1 MAAYFWACSSLASIL
16 PEAFCGPLEIKFAGF
31 IRNGVWP
38 NSVVLVEGLW
48 DLIKKPE
55 SRYKRDLGPEGCRF
69 EPRCS
74 EHDTDPHCSQGA
86 QKAAHGSLWWW
97 VKFEFTF
104 LSFPLTF
111 TADMGGHRRS
121 HMLSALYFWHMK
133 ARQVCSQNASA
144 MPWMISFFHVYVF
157 KHHFFFF
164 FWNPVAGWIGGVHRH
179 DMARR
184 PPFVNC

>member
-69 EPRCS
+69 ELRCS
-74 EHDTDPHCSQGA
+74 EHGTDPHCSQVKKLKKLPTVPFGD
-86 QKAAHGSLWWW
+86 GLNLSSL
-97 VKFEFTF
+97 FFPF
-104 LSFPLTF
+104 L
-111 TADMGGHRRS
+111 
-121 HMLSALYFWHMK
+121 
-133 ARQVCSQNASA
+133 
-144 MPWMISFFHVYVF
+144 
-157 KHHFFFF
+157 
-164 FWNPVAGWIGGVHRH
+164 
-179 DMARR
+179 
-184 PPFVNC
+184 